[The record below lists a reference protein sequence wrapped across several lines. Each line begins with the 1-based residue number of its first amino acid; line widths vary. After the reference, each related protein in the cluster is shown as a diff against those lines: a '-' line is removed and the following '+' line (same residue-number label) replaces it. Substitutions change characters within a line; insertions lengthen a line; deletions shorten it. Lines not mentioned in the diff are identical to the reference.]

1 MPNTRRKQLD
11 RAEKIAKGVFLLSLL
26 TLVLLG
32 STILTEDYLR
42 SNQLQPKTG
51 WERTSEVRILMDSTA
66 DWARIM
72 FTDLYGTYLN
82 GVRIVKFGQ
91 SGWLSGNDSDDRVDA
106 GFSLTFVDIIYN
118 STVVRTGD
126 IVGFFKGNNDFR
138 HTRMFADVFLEVD
151 TSMMSVSIYLMLAGA
166 GTTTFEFIE
175 KQSGTIMWQDTET
188 GNSFS
193 QYVRR
198 SIPSDAFFLKPQIRN
213 LSVLLL
219 FAFGIIL
226 IVLLNVI
233 PARCNSRRIE
243 ENKTGL

>member
-1 MPNTRRKQLD
+1 MPNTQRKHFD
-11 RAEKIAKGVFLLSLL
+11 RAEKIARGVFLVSLII
-26 TLVLLG
+26 LVLLG
-32 STILTEDYLR
+32 STILTEYYLR
-42 SNQLQPKTG
+42 SNQLKQNAG
-51 WERTSEVRILMDSTA
+51 WERTSEVRIVMDSTA

-72 FTDLYGTYLN
+72 FNDLYGTYLN

-138 HTRMFADVFLEVD
+138 HTRMFADLYLEVD

-166 GTTTFEFIE
+166 GTTTFEFID

-226 IVLLNVI
+226 IVLLDVI
-233 PARCNSRRIE
+233 PARYNSKRIE
-243 ENKTGL
+243 ESVTGL

>member
-1 MPNTRRKQLD
+1 
-11 RAEKIAKGVFLLSLL
+11 
-26 TLVLLG
+26 
-32 STILTEDYLR
+32 
-42 SNQLQPKTG
+42 
-51 WERTSEVRILMDSTA
+51 
-66 DWARIM
+66 
-72 FTDLYGTYLN
+72 
-82 GVRIVKFGQ
+82 
-91 SGWLSGNDSDDRVDA
+91 
-106 GFSLTFVDIIYN
+106 
-118 STVVRTGD
+118 
-126 IVGFFKGNNDFR
+126 
-138 HTRMFADVFLEVD
+138 MFADVFLEVD

-166 GTTTFEFIE
+166 GTTTFEFID

-233 PARCNSRRIE
+233 PARRKSRRIE